1 MKNEEVIITDDN
13 IVLKNNTR
21 SVVMSKSAKAITEI
35 YSYVVSQNK
44 GDVLDIGFGM
54 GFSANKISELAD
66 TYTCIEI
73 NPQIYEKAKEWAKD
87 KSNAEIIFGDW
98 VDIIP
103 TLNKKFDGIF
113 FDTDHTY
120 EQLSAELERFGHR
133 ANTWMIFHDIS
144 RFGKVLIPAVNE
156 WLEKNPEWMIIP
168 NMSTNECNG
177 LLTIARVDIPSWE
190 SYTKEKYS
198 DRINKPL

>member
-1 MKNEEVIITDDN
+1 MKNEEVIITNDN

-73 NPQIYEKAKEWAKD
+73 NPQIYQKAKEWAKD
-87 KSNAEIIFGDW
+87 KSNVEIIFGDW
-98 VDIIP
+98 IDIIP

-113 FDTDHTY
+113 FDTHNDSNSHLAEDYCKLISKEGTIFSHWNYFQIRDIKELNTY
-120 EQLSAELERFGHR
+120 KCEVDQTHSPKLVTLIHNVNWTYFTNGEFKKGS
-133 ANTWMIFHDIS
+133 NKINFH
-144 RFGKVLIPAVNE
+144 GGTKVI
-156 WLEKNPEWMIIP
+156 
-168 NMSTNECNG
+168 
-177 LLTIARVDIPSWE
+177 
-190 SYTKEKYS
+190 
-198 DRINKPL
+198 

>member
-73 NPQIYEKAKEWAKD
+73 NPQIYE
-87 KSNAEIIFGDW
+87 
-98 VDIIP
+98 
-103 TLNKKFDGIF
+103 
-113 FDTDHTY
+113 
-120 EQLSAELERFGHR
+120 
-133 ANTWMIFHDIS
+133 
-144 RFGKVLIPAVNE
+144 
-156 WLEKNPEWMIIP
+156 
-168 NMSTNECNG
+168 
-177 LLTIARVDIPSWE
+177 
-190 SYTKEKYS
+190 
-198 DRINKPL
+198 